1 MRVLLC
7 LGSNRGDRLRLLKKA
22 GDFIRDLPGMKIL
35 ARSSVYET
43 QARGMEDQR
52 DFLNQV
58 LEVETN
64 MAPPDLLA
72 ACKKIE
78 SLLGRKTG
86 ARWGP
91 RTMDIDIL
99 TCGDEVIN
107 RKDLVI
113 PHPRLAERRFVLVP
127 LTEIAPGLRVPVWDQ
142 TAAELLAFCSDK
154 GRVVRYRARQSH
166 FRRKNR

>member
-1 MRVLLC
+1 VRVFLS
-7 LGSNRGDRLRLLKKA
+7 LGSNRGDRLRLLNQA
-22 GDFIRDLPGMKIL
+22 VDFIQDLPGMKIL
-35 ARSSVYET
+35 AMSSVYET
-43 QARGMEDQR
+43 QARGVENQR

-58 LEVETN
+58 LEVETG
-64 MAPPDLLA
+64 MPPLDLLA
-72 ACKKIE
+72 ASKNIE
-78 SLLGRKTG
+78 ALLGRKPA

-127 LTEIAPGLRVPVWDQ
+127 LTEIAPDLRVPVWDK
-142 TAAELLAFCSDK
+142 TAEELLASCSDK
-154 GRVVRYRARQSH
+154 GRVERYHTRQAN
-166 FRRKNR
+166 FRRENR